1 MEVVEVRRSR
11 RAKRWRL
18 EVPWGEPA
26 RLTVPE
32 RMSRSAVA
40 EVVNQ
45 LQGWITRQRERQV
58 PSLGLDQLAVSESE
72 ARAGARELI
81 SALADEE
88 ARRIGVTYKRIRI
101 GAQRS
106 LWGSCSSN
114 SSLSFNWR
122 LVLAP
127 PAVLDYVVIHELCH
141 LQVRGHS
148 PGFWRLVG
156 RHCPGWREQRG
167 WLRRHGGELLAFRPQ
182 P

>member
-1 MEVVEVRRSR
+1 
-11 RAKRWRL
+11 
-18 EVPWGEPA
+18 
-26 RLTVPE
+26 
-32 RMSRSAVA
+32 MSRNAVA

-45 LQGWITRQRERQV
+45 LQGWITKQRERHV

-72 ARAGARELI
+72 ARAAARELI

-88 ARRIGVTYKRIRI
+88 APRIGVSYERIRI

-106 LWGSCSSN
+106 LWGSCSPSG
-114 SSLSFNWR
+114 SLCFNWP
-122 LVLAP
+122 L
-127 PAVLDYVVIHELCH
+127 
-141 LQVRGHS
+141 

-167 WLRRHGGELLAFRPQ
+167 WLRRHGAELLAFRPQ